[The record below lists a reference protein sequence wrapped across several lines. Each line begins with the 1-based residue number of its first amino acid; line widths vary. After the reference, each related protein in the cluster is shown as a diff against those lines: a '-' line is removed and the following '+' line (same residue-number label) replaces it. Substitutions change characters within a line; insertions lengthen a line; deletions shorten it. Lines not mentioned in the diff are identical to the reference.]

1 MKKIIY
7 KVSSITILLVLM
19 LSLWSCSKDLLDQ
32 QPTIELGADSF
43 WGNEED
49 ALTALYGAYS
59 SVRTLFEEDYY
70 YDGHGKYQKTRG
82 ISGQNDNYSSSSF
95 NRVSGYGGSFDNYY
109 RNLYGGVSRTN
120 YVIENIKK
128 RMLPKATAASLPAL
142 EGIIGEARLLRG
154 MIYFRLISLWGDV
167 PYIGKIV
174 YDNSEVANISRM
186 PIAQIKDSIMADFTY
201 AYEKLPNKQSAFG
214 RASKPAALAFRGKMQ
229 LFWASW
235 NKFGWPELQG
245 FTPSAAEATAAYT
258 GAAADFKSV
267 IDDYGLNLYRNG
279 EPGEIDRL
287 GWAEKLPYY
296 YDLFVPA
303 GNGNSENIM
312 VFTHGGGVGT
322 DQGDWTMREFG
333 GRSHQSGQ
341 HRIFL
346 TTYIADRYQ
355 SLTTGDFKAPL
366 IPMNPLT
373 NPAARTTP
381 NSMTNPQSYADRD
394 YRCKSSI
401 VWDYE
406 MTANLIGLQ
415 FIGWCPYVHRLH
427 NVRIMIDGVEYL
439 TFNSDNGS
447 WGINYRKFLRNT
459 AGLGREE
466 GDLAFCVMRLA
477 DVFLMYAEASNEL
490 NGPQADA
497 IALIDRIRHR
507 GNLPPLQPDKYS
519 SKATFFDAIEQ
530 ERIVELLAEGQRS
543 FDQRR
548 WRILE
553 REFGPPN
560 GPGIKFGDTH
570 GRDLEQY
577 WVNADIRAYEQCYI
591 FRIPQSERDRNPNLT
606 QNTPWL

>member
-1 MKKIIY
+1 MKKIIF
-7 KVSSITILLVLM
+7 KISSITISIVLM
-19 LSLWSCSKDLLDQ
+19 LSLWSCKKDLLDQ
-32 QPTIELGADSF
+32 QPTIELGADAF
-43 WGNEED
+43 WGNEKD

-59 SVRTLFEEDYY
+59 GVRPLFDQDYY
-70 YDGHGKYQKTRG
+70 WDGHGKYQKTRG
-82 ISGQNDNYSSSSF
+82 ISGQTDSYSSSSF

-128 RMLPKATAASLPAL
+128 RMLPQATAASRPAL

-167 PYIGKIV
+167 PYIGKII
-174 YDNSEVANISRM
+174 YDNSEVANITRT
-186 PIAQIKDSIMADFTY
+186 PIAQIKDSIIADFTY
-201 AYEKLPNKQSAFG
+201 AYEKLPKSQPVLG

-245 FTPSAAEATAAYT
+245 FTPSAEEATSAYT
-258 GAAADFKSV
+258 AAAADFKSV
-267 IDDYGLNLYRNG
+267 IEDFDLDLYRNG

-287 GWAEKLPYY
+287 GWAEKLPNY

-322 DQGDWTMREFG
+322 SQGDWTMREFG

-346 TTYIADRYQ
+346 TTNIADRYQ
-355 SLTTGDFKAPL
+355 SIITGDFMEPL
-366 IPMNPLT
+366 IPMNPFT
-373 NPAARTTP
+373 DPDARTKL
-381 NSMTNPQSYADRD
+381 NSMVNPQSYADRD

-406 MTANLIGLQ
+406 MTAGLIGLE
-415 FIGWCPYVHRLH
+415 FAGWCPYIHRLH
-427 NVRIMIDGVEYL
+427 NVRITIDGVEYV

-447 WGINYRKFLRNT
+447 WGYNYRKFLRNT
-459 AGLGREE
+459 AGLGRME

-477 DVFLMYAEASNEL
+477 DVFLMYAEATNEL

-497 IALIDRIRHR
+497 IALVNRIRHR

-570 GRDLEQY
+570 GRQLEEY
-577 WVNADIRAYEQCYI
+577 WVNTDIREYEKCYI